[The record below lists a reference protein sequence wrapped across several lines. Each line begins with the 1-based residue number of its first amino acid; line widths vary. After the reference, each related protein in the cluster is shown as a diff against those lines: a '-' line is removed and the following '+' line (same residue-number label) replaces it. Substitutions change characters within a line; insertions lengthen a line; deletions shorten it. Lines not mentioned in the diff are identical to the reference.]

1 MYFSFV
7 HRIKG
12 LENHILKL
20 QKELKHLET
29 EKEELENE
37 FDPWRC
43 LVRMVFVWFQSGDLF
58 DLFVQEKSSLART
71 RVGRNS
77 FNNLKIVNCGVC
89 YCYCYIW
96 RLRFYRVRV
105 VPSAGSFESNLRCCT
120 PPPLALAIF
129 FSSNDPG
136 RSRQKLISRKVFF
149 FFLTRKEADKLELWW
164 FIDDGLCPQVLS
176 FFWKHLLWQSFDG

>member
-20 QKELKHLET
+20 QKELKHLEI
-29 EKEELENE
+29 EKEELESE

-43 LVRMVFVWFQSGDLF
+43 LVRMVFVWFQSVDLF

-77 FNNLKIVNCGVC
+77 FNNLKIVKCGVC

-96 RLRFYRVRV
+96 RLRFYRLRV
-105 VPSAGSFESNLRCCT
+105 VPSAGSFESNLRFCT

-136 RSRQKLISRKVFF
+136 RSCQKLITRKVFS
-149 FFLTRKEADKLELWW
+149 
-164 FIDDGLCPQVLS
+164 LS
-176 FFWKHLLWQSFDG
+176 FNTKRSR